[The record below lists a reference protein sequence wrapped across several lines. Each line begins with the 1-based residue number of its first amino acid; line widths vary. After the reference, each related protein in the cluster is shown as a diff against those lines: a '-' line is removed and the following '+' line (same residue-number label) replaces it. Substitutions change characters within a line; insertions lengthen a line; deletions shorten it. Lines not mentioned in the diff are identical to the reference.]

1 MLALIAGSSGFTLA
15 PTAVPRQVTRVAAA
29 NVVMQT
35 MADLRF
41 FVSGSEARTT
51 LAVVVCDG
59 LAGSQRPTVS
69 HLERRP
75 VSRRCAAT
83 LRHGPEPVHRQ
94 AGVPRHAVSQHG
106 HSLTPLAGPQLGS
119 CAFSGRTWWLSA
131 ARHYEVE
138 VRPPGAQSLPR
149 VIELAASEVAD
160 SWAFD
165 HAGLPPSS
173 PSSARKRSCPGS
185 TRLTSTV
192 THALCQVPRLERR
205 GSTSPGMLRLVHQP
219 WHAPW
224 GERLGCS
231 GNRSAQWCRHLS

>member
-29 NVVMQT
+29 NVAMQT

-51 LAVVVCDG
+51 LAVVASCDG
-59 LAGSQRPTVS
+59 LAGPQRPPVSQRRHVS
-69 HLERRP
+69 H
-75 VSRRCAAT
+75 RCAAT

-131 ARHYEVE
+131 ARHSQVE

-165 HAGLPPSS
+165 HSGLPPSS
-173 PSSARKRSCPGS
+173 PSSAR
-185 TRLTSTV
+185 
-192 THALCQVPRLERR
+192 
-205 GSTSPGMLRLVHQP
+205 
-219 WHAPW
+219 
-224 GERLGCS
+224 
-231 GNRSAQWCRHLS
+231 